1 MIKRINSHYEL
12 IKEFEEMGRGNQFSL
27 EGFEV
32 LFDLITE
39 WEDSTGEELEIDVI
53 GLCGQF
59 SELTKKE
66 LMQDYSLT
74 VEDLEDL
81 GAIYAVGE
89 RLKENGKTEEFIIL
103 NVESF

>member
-1 MIKRINSHYEL
+1 MIKRIENYHEL
-12 IKEFEEMGRGNQFSL
+12 QKEFEEMGRGNQFST

-39 WEDSTGEELEIDVI
+39 WEDSTGEELELDVI
-53 GLCGQF
+53 ALCGQF

-74 VEDLEDL
+74 IEDLEDL

-89 RLKENGKTEEFIIL
+89 RLKDNGKNEEFIIL